1 MDRPTIESEDSSPS
15 DLPAVLT
22 LTIAPGRTVQTGKLE
37 RQDDRTLPKPQ
48 QASITEMNRTRPL
61 DS

>member
-1 MDRPTIESEDSSPS
+1 MDLLTIGSEDSSPS

-22 LTIAPGRTVQTGKLE
+22 STIAPGRTVQTGKLE

-48 QASITEMNRTRPL
+48 QASITEMNRKRPF

>member
-1 MDRPTIESEDSSPS
+1 MDILTIGSGDSSPS

-22 LTIAPGRTVQTGKLE
+22 STIAPGRIVQAEKLE